1 MSAPPPIPMQ
11 WDGES
16 FRPASPHWA
25 RQADRHFVVGQTYP
39 LEVREDRSA
48 ASHRAYFAAVNEAHK
63 NLPDELAERFPTPD
77 ALRRFALIRTG
88 HRDERSIACASKAE
102 ALRVAAF
109 VKPMDYCAVVT
120 VVGALVTVYTARSQS
135 MRAMDRATFQ
145 KSKDDVLRYLAEML
159 GTTPRELQS
168 SEAA

>member
-1 MSAPPPIPMQ
+1 MTTPPPIALF
-11 WDGES
+11 WDGS
-16 FRPASPHWA
+16 AFQPASAHWA
-25 RQADRHFVVGQTYP
+25 RVAAERFTAGEVHQM
-39 LEVREDRSA
+39 EVREDRSA
-48 ASHRAYFAAVNEAHK
+48 ASHRAYFASVNEAWK
-63 NLPDELAERFPTPD
+63 NLPEGVSERFPTPD

-120 VVGALVTVYTARSQS
+120 VVGSLVTVYTARSQS
-135 MRAMDRATFQ
+135 MRAMDKATFAR
-145 KSKDDVLRYLAEML
+145 SKDDVLRYLAEML
-159 GTTPRELQS
+159 GTTPRELAA